1 MFILKEDERAKMN
14 VSIDNEGMV
23 LLAGVYQL
31 FPLKNLWFL
40 FLAMM
45 AGVGGYL
52 LSSREKSFS
61 GVLISAF
68 TVLLIVFIVGG
79 IARDIFHT
87 TIADWGYV
95 LIGFFANDIARRLIN
110 SSDDIIDF
118 FYQKTLE
125 KLNIKFKS
133 KEEEKK
139 KDDL

>member
-1 MFILKEDERAKMN
+1 MN

-23 LLAGVYQL
+23 LIAGVYQL

-40 FLAMM
+40 FLAMA

-52 LSSREKSFS
+52 LSTREKTVS

-68 TVLLIVFIVGG
+68 IVLLIVFIVGG

-95 LIGFFANDIARRLIN
+95 LIGFFANDIARKIIN
-110 SSDDIIDF
+110 SSDEIIDF
-118 FYQKTLE
+118 FYQKTLQ
-125 KLNIKFKS
+125 KLKIEPKKEDKE
-133 KEEEKK
+133 KEEKEK
-139 KDDL
+139 